1 MTTSALPTRL
11 TWLTGTIPLS
21 QFDSLSRQL
30 WKLLTNGEPKEVF
43 TPQPHEQRSLLDAGA
58 CATWRYAYVDAPGQV
73 LLLQEH
79 AEDGEILRELFC
91 VPTGPEIV
99 VGARL
104 PRPDAERT
112 RTLVTT
118 AGAAQEREPAGAWP
132 DIKQLRAVV
141 ADAAAE
147 EQLDTAPVAGLMAE
161 RDYLAA
167 QLAHANEALRHSRFE
182 VQSLKHQLND
192 SAPALPPLAEPEG
205 YPESLAELGAWAQ
218 QYAGRLLLAER
229 AVRGAKKSLYR
240 DPEMVY
246 RCLEHL
252 ATRYWELKT
261 GKISVAAHE
270 AALAAIPGVS
280 LRGSAG
286 VTVAGEHGEAYFI
299 SHKGR
304 RIFLDLHLA
313 KGGGMDQRYCM
324 RIYFTWLAD
333 EQRVLVG
340 DLPAHLANS
349 LA

>member
-1 MTTSALPTRL
+1 MTSARL
-11 TWLTGTIPLS
+11 TWLTGTLPLS
-21 QFDSLSRQL
+21 EFDSLSRQL
-30 WKLLTNGEPKEVF
+30 WKLLANSEPKEVF
-43 TPQPHEQRSLLDAGA
+43 TPQPYESRALLDGDGPAV
-58 CATWRYAYVDAPGQV
+58 WRYAYVDAFSQV
-73 LLLQEH
+73 LLLQERMD
-79 AEDGEILRELFC
+79 DGELLRELFC
-91 VPTGPEIV
+91 VPTGPEII

-104 PRPDAERT
+104 PLADAEQT
-112 RTLVTT
+112 RVLVAT
-118 AGAAQEREPAGAWP
+118 AGTAQELEPTDSWP
-132 DIKQLRAVV
+132 DIKELRTVV
-141 ADAAAE
+141 GDAAAE
-147 EQLDTAPVAGLMAE
+147 EQLDSAPVASLTAE

-167 QLAHANEALRHSRFE
+167 QLASANEALRHSRFE
-182 VQSLKHQLND
+182 VQSLKHQL
-192 SAPALPPLAEPEG
+192 SETGSELPTLAETEG
-205 YPESLAELGAWAQ
+205 YPETLAELGTWAQ
-218 QYAGRLLLAER
+218 QYAERMLLAER
-229 AVRGAKKSLYR
+229 AIRGAKKSLYR

-261 GKISVAAHE
+261 GKISVAAHD
-270 AALAAIPGVS
+270 AALAAMPGVS

-286 VTVAGEHGEAYFI
+286 VTVAGEHGETYFI

-324 RIYFTWLAD
+324 RIYFTWLPE